1 MKEGDLC
8 YIPQAVNLFNKE
20 EHPCVIITQKPM
32 SAIYLREYGKD
43 HTCAMLWSAAAKWW
57 PISDMSILWRNNVD
71 KTH

>member
-20 EHPCVIITQKPM
+20 EHPRVIITQKPM

-43 HTCAMLWSAAAKWW
+43 HTCAMLWVGGRQMVA
-57 PISDMSILWRNNVD
+57 D
-71 KTH
+71 KRHIYPMEEQC